1 MYVIIGANGQT
12 GSATVRHLLNEGAP
26 VKAIVRKPDQVA
38 RWTKA
43 GAEVA
48 VADLLDTDALAE
60 VFRGA
65 YGVYV
70 MNPPAYGE
78 PEIFSYASRVHA
90 SLITAAET
98 ANIPHVVA
106 LSSVGAQHIDGTG
119 NIKTTHDL
127 ERRLARS
134 KVPATIVRAANFMEN
149 WSWSLQRVTSEGILT
164 SMFSPVSRR
173 LPMVSVAD
181 IGRVAGEQLL
191 AGNDAPSMI
200 ELHGPKD
207 YSPTDAAAALSE
219 LIGRPVEAVPVPDDK
234 WSAIF
239 AESGFSPNAVE
250 AFCELY
256 RGFNSGHTAFE
267 SRGVT
272 IRGETTLLNALRDL
286 MLSKEI
292 NRE

>member
-78 PEIFSYASRVHA
+78 PDIFAYASRVHA

-127 ERRLARS
+127 ERRLTRS

-149 WSWSLQRVTSEGILT
+149 RSWSLQRVTSEGILT

-173 LPMVSVAD
+173 LPMVSVVD

-191 AGNDAPSMI
+191 ASTEAPPLI
-200 ELHGPKD
+200 ELHGPTD
-207 YSPTDAAAALSE
+207 YSPNDAAAGLSE
-219 LIGRPVEAVPVPDDK
+219 FVGRPVQAVVVPNNQWD
-234 WSAIF
+234 AIF
-239 AESGFSPNAVE
+239 AEAGFSPNAVE
-250 AFCELY
+250 AFCEMY
-256 RGFNSGHTAFE
+256 CGFNNGHVAFE
-267 SRGVT
+267 GRGITVH
-272 IRGETTLLNALRDL
+272 GETTLLEAIRNLVAR
-286 MLSKEI
+286 S
-292 NRE
+292 

>member
-1 MYVIIGANGQT
+1 MYAITGANGQT
-12 GSATVRHLLNEGAP
+12 GSAAVRHLLRKGAS

-38 RWTKA
+38 RWTEA

-48 VADLLDTDALAE
+48 VVDLLDTDALANA
-60 VFRGA
+60 FRGA
-65 YGVYV
+65 HGVYL

-78 PEIFSYASRVHA
+78 PDIFAYSARVHE
-90 SLITAAET
+90 SLIAATET
-98 ANIPHVVA
+98 AEVSHAVA
-106 LSSVGAQHIDGTG
+106 LSSVGAQHADGTG

-149 WSWSLQRVTSEGILT
+149 WSWSAQHVISDGILP

-181 IGRVAGEQLL
+181 IGSVAGELLL
-191 AGNDAPSMI
+191 AGNDAPSLI

-207 YSPTDAAAALSE
+207 YSPNDAAAALSE
-219 LIGRPVEAVPVPDDK
+219 LIGRPVEAVSVPDDK
-234 WSAIF
+234 RGAIF
-239 AESGFSPNAVE
+239 AEAGFSPNAVE

-267 SRGVT
+267 NRGVT
-272 IRGETTLLNALRDL
+272 TRGETTLLDALRDL
-286 MLSKEI
+286 IVSK
-292 NRE
+292 

>member
-1 MYVIIGANGQT
+1 MYAITGANGQT
-12 GSATVRHLLNEGAP
+12 GSATVRHLLSKGAS

-38 RWTKA
+38 RWIDA

-48 VADLLDTDALAE
+48 VVNLLDTDALANAC
-60 VFRGA
+60 RGA
-65 YGVYV
+65 HGVYLI
-70 MNPPAYGE
+70 NPPAYGE
-78 PEIFSYASRVHA
+78 PDIFAHSARVHA
-90 SLITAAET
+90 SLIAATET
-98 ANIPHVVA
+98 ADVSHVVA
-106 LSSVGAQHIDGTG
+106 LSSVGAQHADGTG
-119 NIKTTHDL
+119 NIRTTHDL
-127 ERRLARS
+127 EHRLARF

-164 SMFSPVSRR
+164 SMFSPVSKR

-191 AGNDAPSMI
+191 AGTDAPSLI

-207 YSPTDAAAALSE
+207 YSPNDAAAALSE
-219 LIGRPVEAVPVPDDK
+219 LVGRPVEAVPVPDNQ

-239 AESGFSPNAVE
+239 AEAGFSPNAVE

-272 IRGETTLLNALRDL
+272 IRGETTLLEALRDL
-286 MLSKEI
+286 IISK
-292 NRE
+292 